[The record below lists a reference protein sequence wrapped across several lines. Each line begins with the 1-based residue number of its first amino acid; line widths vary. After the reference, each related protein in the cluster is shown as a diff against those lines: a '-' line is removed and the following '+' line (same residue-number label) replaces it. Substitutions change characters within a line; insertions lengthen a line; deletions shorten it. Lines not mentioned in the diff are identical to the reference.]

1 MKTTLTLH
9 EAADMLMKFEAFGT
23 GSDAYS
29 LCYTMAQY
37 LEQYEEDTG
46 EEVDLDPIAIRC
58 EYRVIT
64 LDESVYFIS
73 YIPNLIDISLFNAV
87 SDYQIPPHLDDDED
101 VLEWLSDRTYVI
113 ETDIK
118 DTYIIQEF

>member
-1 MKTTLTLH
+1 MKTTLTQH

-23 GSDAYS
+23 GANAYS
-29 LCYTMAQY
+29 LCYAMAQY

-46 EEVDLDPIAIRC
+46 EELELDPVAIRC
-58 EYRVIT
+58 EYRAIT
-64 LDESVYFIS
+64 LDE
-73 YIPNLIDISLFNAV
+73 AV

-101 VLEWLSDRTYVI
+101 VLEWLNDRTQVI
-113 ETDIK
+113 PTDIK